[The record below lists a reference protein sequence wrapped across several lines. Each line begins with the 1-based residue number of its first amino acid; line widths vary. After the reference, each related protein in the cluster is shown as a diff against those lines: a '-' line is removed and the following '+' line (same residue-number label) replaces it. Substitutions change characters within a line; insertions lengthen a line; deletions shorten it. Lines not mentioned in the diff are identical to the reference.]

1 MTKLKYCL
9 YSWRQYIAFRM
20 YVGFRFDKIWCISTK
35 LRICI
40 RNVCILERIQNL
52 IFGDSESFSS
62 KGIYGPHTWQHKKYV
77 LCPSMIYC
85 LYDVYWVHIWP
96 DMVHINKTQDMY
108 RKCPYSR
115 KNQNS
120 IFEDSWSFRPVAV
133 YSECMSAI
141 KLKMFTFCSLEK
153 VQPNR
158 RPGVVIM
165 CKFAFTVYF
174 WFLPKEWKS
183 ESKGPMA
190 MWTKLQLEHPPAN
203 HAYITGWCGHK
214 KIYNL
219 CTLFWMFEHICLLG

>member
-62 KGIYGPHTWQHKKYV
+62 KGIYGPHTWQHKKYL

-120 IFEDSWSFRPVAV
+120 IFEDSWSFRPVWRPWTWGHVIVTWRCMLAQLRV
-133 YSECMSAI
+133 YLCFHWSNDPSSIPPIVDNTEGH
-141 KLKMFTFCSLEK
+141 LFT
-153 VQPNR
+153 
-158 RPGVVIM
+158 
-165 CKFAFTVYF
+165 
-174 WFLPKEWKS
+174 
-183 ESKGPMA
+183 
-190 MWTKLQLEHPPAN
+190 
-203 HAYITGWCGHK
+203 
-214 KIYNL
+214 
-219 CTLFWMFEHICLLG
+219 

>member
-85 LYDVYWVHIWP
+85 LYDVYWVHILP

-120 IFEDSWSFRPVAV
+120 IFEDSWSFRPVLYLVAALTNAMMKLFVSPKNDLHSIFSERWLAV
-133 YSECMSAI
+133 FDDGCV
-141 KLKMFTFCSLEK
+141 FTTTTEILSCL
-153 VQPNR
+153 
-158 RPGVVIM
+158 M
-165 CKFAFTVYF
+165 C
-174 WFLPKEWKS
+174 W
-183 ESKGPMA
+183 
-190 MWTKLQLEHPPAN
+190 
-203 HAYITGWCGHK
+203 
-214 KIYNL
+214 
-219 CTLFWMFEHICLLG
+219 